1 MLYRFRTFLI
11 AAENFLQI
19 LYIRKYLLKK
29 IVGRD
34 KRLRAARAKRIADA
48 IFPHRLLRE
57 GATARL
63 YSAKTARTLFVKR
76 HIAAASPH
84 AFLFFDSA
92 FTANGPSLRRLL
104 QKSA

>member
-57 GATARL
+57 GQQPD
-63 YSAKTARTLFVKR
+63 F
-76 HIAAASPH
+76 I
-84 AFLFFDSA
+84 
-92 FTANGPSLRRLL
+92 L
-104 QKSA
+104 QKPHEHFS

>member
-57 GATARL
+57 GAAARL

-76 HIAAASPH
+76 HIAAAVLRYTFSE
-84 AFLFFDSA
+84 
-92 FTANGPSLRRLL
+92 SLNRLQFIPTNYFVNL
-104 QKSA
+104 RL